1 MTAEASGSARLSV
14 FTPISQGGRADV
26 VAQRITEAIRL
37 GLVSEGEQLP
47 SEAELAA
54 QFGVSTVTL
63 REALA
68 SLREQGFVTTRR
80 GRNGGSFVRRPTGHA
95 TDRLAEELGRLS
107 STELRDL
114 GDEAAAV
121 SAACAALAAR
131 RAERATVARMFEL
144 ARALADTGAMA
155 ECARLDS
162 RFHIEVAVG
171 SQSERLTRRE
181 VSLQSEYANLLW
193 LPEPEPLDPA
203 AVAEEHVAIAA
214 AIENED
220 EALAYSLTRDHATAN
235 MRRLIRAH
243 IGLTA

>member
-1 MTAEASGSARLSV
+1 MAVETSGSARLTV
-14 FTPISQGGRADV
+14 FAPISQGGRADV
-26 VAQRITEAIRL
+26 VARRITEAIRL
-37 GLVSEGEQLP
+37 GLVGEGEQLP
-47 SEAELAA
+47 AESDLAA

-68 SLREQGFVTTRR
+68 SLREQGYVTTRR
-80 GRNGGSFVRRPTGHA
+80 GRNGGSFARRPSGQSTE
-95 TDRLAEELGRLS
+95 RLEAELEKLS

-114 GDEAAAV
+114 GDEALAV
-121 SAACAALAAR
+121 SAACARLAAR
-131 RAERATVARMFEL
+131 RAEHATVSRMFEL
-144 ARALADTGAMA
+144 ARTLGTTQSPG

-193 LPEPEPLDPA
+193 LPSPEPHDPA
-203 AVAEEHVAIAA
+203 SAAQEHLAIAS

-220 EALAYSLTRDHATAN
+220 EALAYSLSREHATGN

-243 IGLTA
+243 IGLSA